1 MALTSQAVHSD
12 FVSEVFTSWQGFFVV
27 ANIQFTMSPLSHLAV
42 LVNVY
47 SQSTC
52 SNHKGEMFTLTPLLS
67 TIFFHFCLSPNT
79 FVLPPHASQA
89 LSSCLVETQTIS
101 SIISRS
107 QQLLIGTSSLPF
119 FFFQYVI
126 PLLCQL
132 NWKKLLTLK
141 VTTCD
146 SVLQWITVVLWWQ
159 RKRGS
164 CDQSVARDKSQ

>member
-1 MALTSQAVHSD
+1 MHPSWVAKRLYLPWNIKCAKPWHWLHKQFILTLYQRFLQADRV
-12 FVSEVFTSWQGFFVV
+12 FFVV

-52 SNHKGEMFTLTPLLS
+52 SNHKGKMFTLTPLLS
-67 TIFFHFCLSPNT
+67 TIFFHICLPPNT

-107 QQLLIGTSSLPF
+107 QQLFYRNIFTP
-119 FFFQYVI
+119 FFFQYAI
-126 PLLCQL
+126 PLLCQF
-132 NWKKLLTLK
+132 NWKKGNSHTAF
-141 VTTCD
+141 TSEGD
-146 SVLQWITVVLWWQ
+146 NMW
-159 RKRGS
+159 
-164 CDQSVARDKSQ
+164 